1 MLPLRLLAG
10 LSALVALLATGPR
23 PALAFCGFFVAGSKE
38 QLYNNAS
45 HVALLR
51 RGTHTVLSMS
61 NNYKGPPEDFALVVP
76 VPVVLKKQQVKTL
89 KPQIFE
95 RIDAL
100 TAPRLVEYWEQDPCN
115 PYIGH
120 FGMKRGRAMPK
131 ADLDGM
137 GDGGSA
143 ARYGVKI
150 EAQFVVGE
158 YEILILSAQDSA
170 GLETWL
176 RLQKYNIPQGASA
189 ALAPYIAEQQK
200 FFVAK
205 VDIKKVRRDSHGL
218 VVLSPLQFSYEA
230 KELRLPVRLGL
241 LNAEHQQDLIVYI
254 LHKEKR
260 FEAANYPNVF
270 IPTNLEVVE
279 GVREHFGAF
288 YAELFDETL
297 RRQNNRAV
305 VTEYAWDSGSCD
317 PCPTPPLEPSELHT
331 LGAGR
336 EASEE
341 SWVVTRLHTR
351 YDKQTLNED
360 LVFRAARPALGG
372 RAEREDFGGPVK
384 ATVRSDETNSFQG
397 RYILRNYWTGGV
409 KCRGGQR
416 GVWGGPPGRRG
427 GHGPKTSP
435 AQDLANAARGQV
447 QLAQVVKSKVPALG
461 LPGLTRSGA
470 PLPATPTPTPN
481 PTSNPTPNP
490 APAAKPPGAK

>member
-1 MLPLRLLAG
+1 MLPLRFLAG
-10 LSALVALLATGPR
+10 LSVLATLLTAGPTT
-23 PALAFCGFFVAGSKE
+23 ALAFCGFFVAGSKE
-38 QLYNNAS
+38 QLSNNAS

-115 PYIGH
+115 PYTNVS
-120 FGMKRGRAMPK
+120 RASPK
-131 ADLDGM
+131 AAMKKADG
-137 GDGGSA
+137 DDFGGAESA
-143 ARYGVKI
+143 ARHGVKI

-158 YEILILSAQDSA
+158 YEILILTAQDSS

-205 VDIKKVRRDSHGL
+205 VDIKKVHRDSHGL
-218 VVLSPLQFSYEA
+218 VVLSPLQFSYES
-230 KELRLPVRLGL
+230 KDLRLPVRLGL
-241 LNAEHQQDLIVYI
+241 LNAPSGQDAAAKQDLIVYI

-279 GVREHFGAF
+279 GVREHYGAF

-305 VTEYAWDSGSCD
+305 VTEYSWDSASCD
-317 PCPTPPLEPSELHT
+317 PCPTPPLEPSEIHT
-331 LGAGR
+331 LGASR

-384 ATVRSDETNSFQG
+384 ASVRSDETNNFQG
-397 RYILRNYWTGGV
+397 RYILRNYWTAAP
-409 KCRGGQR
+409 KCRGGQH

-427 GHGPKTSP
+427 SHGPKTSP

-447 QLAQVVKSKVPALG
+447 QLAQVVKSKVPPLG
-461 LPGLTRSGA
+461 LPGLTRTGA
-470 PLPATPTPTPN
+470 PLPTPPPTDAPKS
-481 PTSNPTPNP
+481 PPP
-490 APAAKPPGAK
+490 APKAAGGK